1 MNMAVVPA
9 VEVKDPI
16 SPSVVEHRLEAAVH
30 EETRELLYCYNYI
43 YYQFDVPSGKNW
55 ARSYLDEIKRV
66 SLFLQEGMTVTDA
79 DAQRVM
85 GYLTLRFRQ
94 IDMLSKKGYVSIW
107 PKDSGAVEHRG

>member
-1 MNMAVVPA
+1 MAVVPT

-30 EETRELLYCYNYI
+30 EETRELLFCYNYI
-43 YYQFDVPSGKNW
+43 YYQFDVTGGKIW

-66 SLFLQEGMTVTDA
+66 SLFLPEGTTTTDA
-79 DAQRVM
+79 DAQRVI

-94 IDMLSKKGYVSIW
+94 IDMLGNEGYVSIW
-107 PKDSGAVEHRG
+107 PKDSEAVGHRG